1 MTDNTDKL
9 ANLLTQIKPGET
21 SPGFHHTL
29 MEKVRQAESMATLGT
44 TLGEVYLERKGNPA
58 PILAQAGDLL
68 FAGDRIL
75 TRRTGKTYVFFKD
88 GTQLWLNHET
98 TLVIGNHSRQHQLTM
113 GELLAFV
120 SRAKTRADRFILK
133 TPAAIVEVLGTEFDL
148 AITPD
153 QASLLTVITGKVRF
167 QNEKGH
173 ISLKRNTQSQ
183 AIPNQQPTK
192 PCKVVSL
199 EKILWAQDLAYLAAK
214 ENKVNLP
221 KTLAHAKLPRKGISL
236 FRGIIILILS
246 GILGYLMG
254 YLIGTWQ

>member
-9 ANLLTQIKPGET
+9 ANLLTQITPGET

-58 PILAQAGDLL
+58 PILAQTGDLI
-68 FAGDRIL
+68 FAGDSIL

-98 TLVIGNHSRQHQLTM
+98 TLVIGNHFRQHQLTL

-120 SRAKTRADRFILK
+120 SRAKTRDDRFILK

-153 QASLLTVITGKVRF
+153 HTSLLTVITGKVRF
-167 QNEKGH
+167 QNEKGQ

-183 AIPNQQPTK
+183 ATPNQKPTK
-192 PCKVVSL
+192 PCRVNSL
-199 EKILWAQDLAYLAAK
+199 EKIGWARELAYLAAK
-214 ENKVNLP
+214 ENPASVP
-221 KTLAHAKLPRKGISL
+221 ETLISVKAENKGIPLIRGL
-236 FRGIIILILS
+236 FILILS
-246 GILGYLMG
+246 GILGYLLG